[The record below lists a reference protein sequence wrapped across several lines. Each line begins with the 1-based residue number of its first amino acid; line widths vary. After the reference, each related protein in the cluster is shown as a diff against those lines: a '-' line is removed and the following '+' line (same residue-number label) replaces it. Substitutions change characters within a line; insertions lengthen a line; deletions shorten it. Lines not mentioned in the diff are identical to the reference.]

1 MRTHF
6 RGPEWET
13 GYVRPTPPPIPDAA
27 DFARLRLGIDL
38 DPKQEEVLRRIGN
51 RVILNCSRQWGKST
65 VAAAKAVHR
74 AFTVPGTEV
83 LVATPG
89 DRQSS
94 EFVRKA
100 AVMVRKLGLRAVG
113 DGDNPASLL
122 FPNGSRIVGLPAN
135 DATIRGFSNVSLL
148 LIDEAARVPESVYRA
163 VWPMLA
169 RSNGDLWLMSTP
181 NGKQGFFYDVWS
193 AGAPGKAGVDGG
205 GVDGGGAD
213 GGGADGG
220 GVDGGGVDGGGVDG
234 GGVDGWMRV
243 SIPATDC
250 PRISP
255 AFLEEVRRELGSS
268 FGQEFMC
275 EFASY
280 GAGAFDRDVV
290 ERAIDELEEAWE
302 FEPIWKG

>member
-1 MRTHF
+1 MRSHF
-6 RGPEWET
+6 RSPEWEANF
-13 GYVRPTPPPIPDAA
+13 VRPAPPPIPDAA

-38 DPKQEEVLRRIGN
+38 DPKQEEVLRCMGN
-51 RVILNCSRQWGKST
+51 RGILNCTRQWGKST

-74 AFTVPGTEV
+74 AFTRPGTEV

-100 AVMVRKLGLRAVG
+100 AVMVRKLGLPAVG

-122 FPNGSRIVGLPAN
+122 FPNRSRIIGLPAN
-135 DATIRGFSNVSLL
+135 EATIRGFSNVSLL

-169 RSNGDLWLMSTP
+169 HANGDLWLMSTP
-181 NGKQGFFYDVWS
+181 NGKQGFFYDVWN
-193 AGAPGKAGVDGG
+193 ACGPGRL
-205 GVDGGGAD
+205 GAD
-213 GGGADGG
+213 KF
-220 GVDGGGVDGGGVDG
+220 
-234 GGVDGWMRV
+234 MRV
-243 SIPATDC
+243 SVPATDC

-255 AFLEEVRRELGSS
+255 AFLEEVRRELGTS

-275 EFASY
+275 EFVSC

-290 ERAIDELEEAWE
+290 ERALDELEDAWE